1 MNDSRSPEIYSLFG
15 RLRKE
20 QKGGQYLMSC
30 SLIRKLTVQDR
41 KMATKEVRKKERK
54 KDHCFVTATKIR
66 MEHF

>member
-41 KMATKEVRKKERK
+41 KMATKEVRKKERSLF
-54 KDHCFVTATKIR
+54 C
-66 MEHF
+66 